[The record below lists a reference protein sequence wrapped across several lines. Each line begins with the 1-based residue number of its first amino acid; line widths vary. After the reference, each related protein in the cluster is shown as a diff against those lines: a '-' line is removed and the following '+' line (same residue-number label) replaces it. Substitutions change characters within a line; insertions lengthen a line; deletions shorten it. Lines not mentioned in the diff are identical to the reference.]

1 LKIVIDTDA
10 ETVTCEADGESRTTG
25 LYSSRAFELLS
36 EQWLRAG
43 WALRY
48 SYSFTWLGRP
58 VIQLP
63 EDLVRVQEV
72 VYGVSPDVI
81 IETGVAHG
89 GSLIFY
95 ASMCRLLGKGR
106 VIGVDVEIR
115 PHNRA
120 AIESHPL
127 SEYITLIEGDS
138 VNAEIV
144 AKVASLLRP
153 GETVLVALDSNHTK
167 AHVLAE
173 LEAYAP
179 MVTPGSYAVATDG
192 VMEELAGAPGSGPDW
207 GWNNPKAA
215 AAEFVRRNPDYVV
228 EEPRL
233 LFDESLSPQRISYW
247 KGGYIKRVR

>member
-1 LKIVIDTDA
+1 LKIIIDTDA
-10 ETVTCEADGESRTTG
+10 ETLTCEGDGEGRTAG

-36 EQWLRAG
+36 EQWLRVG
-43 WALRY
+43 WARRY
-48 SYSFTWLGRP
+48 SYAFTWLGRP
-58 VIQLP
+58 IIQLP
-63 EDLVRVQEV
+63 EDLVRVQEL
-72 VYGVSPDVI
+72 VYAIRPDMI

-89 GSLIFY
+89 GGLVFY

-115 PHNRA
+115 PHNRE

-138 VNAEIV
+138 VAAGVV
-144 AKVASLLRP
+144 AKVGALLRP
-153 GETVLVALDSNHTK
+153 GETVLVVLDSNHTK

-179 MVTPGSYAVATDG
+179 LVTPGSYAVATDG

-207 GWNNPKAA
+207 GRDNPKAA
-215 AAEFVRRNPDYVV
+215 AAEFVRRNPDYVI
-228 EEPRL
+228 EEPRP
-233 LFDESLSPQRISYW
+233 LFDESLSAERISYW
-247 KGGYIKRVR
+247 KGGYVKRVR